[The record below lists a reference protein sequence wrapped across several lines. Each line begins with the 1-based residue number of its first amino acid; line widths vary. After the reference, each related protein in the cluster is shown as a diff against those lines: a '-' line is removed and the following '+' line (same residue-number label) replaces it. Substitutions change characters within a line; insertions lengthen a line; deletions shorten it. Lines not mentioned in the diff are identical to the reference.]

1 MQRVWMQR
9 VWLRIVLSCFLMGF
23 LSVFLNSVVVFL
35 YSTELRG
42 LQYFILFVILYN
54 ILNLLKHSV
63 VSTMLYDNQYGYT
76 IRRKLL
82 YVNEVIYYIISL
94 Y

>member
-1 MQRVWMQR
+1 
-9 VWLRIVLSCFLMGF
+9 MGF